1 MTVEYPLLMLPE
13 PSEQDKGGRPGFG
26 SPMHR
31 PSVEV
36 QGKRLSPKLTRL
48 ANAFDSKRIRVQTNP
63 DGMEPELA
71 LVFEVAGSL
80 SSFFGAVTRI
90 DGLDWLFDI
99 EDDEMLPD
107 EYFYPE
113 EDADSSFS
121 GRVYCVMSDRKA
133 FDQLMGIWEKYQ
145 MDNEYAFP
153 RGLTSLRELF
163 CLLRDVHAWGPKTAF
178 WILASWIIGARP
190 LKSKVCLPRPSRSNY
205 SIEAAQINV
214 SWPPRMCETLSTSW
228 AGVF

>member
-1 MTVEYPLLMLPE
+1 MAVEYPLLMLPE

-48 ANAFDSKRIRVQTNP
+48 ANAFDSKKIRVQANP

-107 EYFYPE
+107 EYFFPE
-113 EDADSSFS
+113 EDTGSSFS

-133 FDQLMGIWEKYQ
+133 FDQLIGIWEKYQ

-153 RGLTSLRELF
+153 RGLTSLRDLF
-163 CLLRDVHAWGPKTAF
+163 CLLRDVHAWGPEDRFLDTG
-178 WILASWIIGARP
+178 ILDHWR
-190 LKSKVCLPRPSRSNY
+190 
-205 SIEAAQINV
+205 
-214 SWPPRMCETLSTSW
+214 ET
-228 AGVF
+228 VEV